1 MYRKYIL
8 SLFESSLG
16 ARLYGKFLSLV
27 SKICLLHWKFIHSLT
42 TLAFKVEFISWL
54 ICEIF
59 TPFPGFR
66 LVTSFCYMLQNFFYL
81 KMTIVCNCVYC
92 IVFYLLKTTS
102 IKTSFR
108 VGSVLLSSATC
119 GGHRHF
125 LFQASVQNL
134 LLSSERYYINY
145 FVDIHKNWTV
155 FISWSCWLFFKIIRS
170 TGIKV
175 LRESY

>member
-1 MYRKYIL
+1 
-8 SLFESSLG
+8 
-16 ARLYGKFLSLV
+16 
-27 SKICLLHWKFIHSLT
+27 
-42 TLAFKVEFISWL
+42 
-54 ICEIF
+54 
-59 TPFPGFR
+59 
-66 LVTSFCYMLQNFFYL
+66 
-81 KMTIVCNCVYC
+81 MTIVCNCVYC

-145 FVDIHKNWTV
+145 FVDIHKN
-155 FISWSCWLFFKIIRS
+155 
-170 TGIKV
+170 
-175 LRESY
+175 

>member
-1 MYRKYIL
+1 
-8 SLFESSLG
+8 
-16 ARLYGKFLSLV
+16 
-27 SKICLLHWKFIHSLT
+27 
-42 TLAFKVEFISWL
+42 
-54 ICEIF
+54 
-59 TPFPGFR
+59 
-66 LVTSFCYMLQNFFYL
+66 
-81 KMTIVCNCVYC
+81 MTIVCNCVYC

-175 LRESY
+175 QWRSCANIRGPTEFDSPLARAGSTWGDSCIRRIFIAKLSITPKRIYFCCKMLSFQQLTHILGDCRVKEQINDDT